1 MKVAHIRMT
10 NDTGGWFW
18 SFSNWLHGGYTVKSE
33 VGCANASYAI
43 AQATRIAKR
52 NGFDDAKV
60 LTIELSNTAGQ
71 RPARNEVTNG

>member
-1 MKVAHIRMT
+1 MKVAHIRMK

-18 SFSNWLHGGYTVKSE
+18 SFSNWLHGGYTVTSE

-60 LTIELSNTAGQ
+60 LTIELSNAS
-71 RPARNEVTNG
+71 RD